1 MNSYIDVVDTFKK
14 ICNDHDLVRTFSNG
28 DIFEADLENTNVFT
42 KAHLIETG
50 ATINKTSFSFTFD
63 LLIMDLVNIDDN
75 DTDTVMN
82 ETFLILSDVLR
93 EFRNGK
99 HFQTSALNNRQFGLP
114 DNISC
119 EPFTDRFEN
128 LLAGWKATFTIT
140 SQGHLSA
147 CESPITRT
155 I

>member
-1 MNSYIDVVDTFKK
+1 MNSYIDVVDTFRK
-14 ICNDHDLVRTFSNG
+14 ICNDHDLVKTFTNG

-50 ATINKTSFSFTFD
+50 AAINKTSFSFTFD

-147 CESPITRT
+147 CNSPITRT